1 MKKMIDAITHNA
13 YINLNTDVC
22 KNIVCIKVLI
32 NLYLIAKR
40 ENSSEIF
47 QAEISEF
54 FFLSE

>member
-32 NLYLIAKR
+32 NLYLIARR
-40 ENSSEIF
+40 ENSSDF
-47 QAEISEF
+47 SEISEF
-54 FFLSE
+54 FFRSE